1 MRPTGFPIGLRLAR
15 TSKAVGRAFNEAL
28 AAAGGSVPVWLI
40 LANLAQA
47 EWPTQLELARAV
59 DIEGPT
65 LTRHLDGLAATGL
78 VVRRAHPGDRRAVQ
92 VELTEA
98 GQALHAELLQA
109 VIAFNRRLTKGL
121 DADELRELDA
131 LLVRLGENVR

>member
-1 MRPTGFPIGLRLAR
+1 VRPTGFPIGLRLSR

-28 AAAGGSVPVWLI
+28 AAVGGSVPVWLI

-65 LTRHLDGLAATGL
+65 LTRHLDGLAAAGL

-121 DADELRELDA
+121 AADELRELDA